1 MEILKKRAVD
11 LGVNIVE
18 RVMLTD
24 LLTSDGRHPTA
35 GSVIGAVG
43 FDTRTGDFVVATSK
57 WQVVALFLLFGLFY
71 TIDEAQSK
79 AFISDLEVDRRA
91 TAIGMSNFV
100 NGLIY
105 LPASAIAGM
114 LWTINPAFAFVFAA
128 VVALVALLVFIFLQP
143 RMMIGMGVKS

>member
-1 MEILKKRAVD
+1 MLFALFNVSFVIFSIPVGK
-11 LGVNIVE
+11 LGDWLGRKYIIVFGYLVYI
-18 RVMLTD
+18 VML
-24 LLTSDGRHPTA
+24 LG
-35 GSVIGAVG
+35 
-43 FDTRTGDFVVATSK
+43 FVVATSK